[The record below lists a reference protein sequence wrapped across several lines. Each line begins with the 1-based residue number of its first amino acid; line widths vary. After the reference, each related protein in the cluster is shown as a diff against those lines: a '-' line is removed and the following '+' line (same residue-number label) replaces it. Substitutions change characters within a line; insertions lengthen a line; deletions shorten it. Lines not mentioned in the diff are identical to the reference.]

1 METRRAAEMEVEAD
15 EEVSVK
21 NLAHISIPGTIIA
34 ADSDTE
40 EDLLGCL
47 NNIGEHKKHHKR
59 HL

>member
-1 METRRAAEMEVEAD
+1 MEVEAD